1 MIREREV
8 IKASRETKVNMVLMA
23 LMDVRER
30 RDSLAFRAAKDH
42 RGQMACK
49 ENQVLKETPANMD
62 PKEEEE
68 ILAKT
73 VNQED
78 LETMGLQAR
87 RETGVLVE
95 PMVIKANEEMT
106 DYQDQMAQEETE
118 AHLVR
123 KVNKVP
129 VVTEGP
135 EVTLVNLGPG
145 VNKDVRG
152 QQGQTEIRVSQEG
165 WGPQV
170 IVAMRVLLGQ
180 RELKGP
186 EESKG
191 PQETE
196 A

>member
-1 MIREREV
+1 
-8 IKASRETKVNMVLMA
+8 MVLMA
-23 LMDVRER
+23 LMDVRVR
-30 RDSLAFRAAKDH
+30 QDSLALQAVKGH

-49 ENQVLKETPANMD
+49 ENQVLKETLANMD
-62 PKEEEE
+62 PKEKEE

-78 LETMGLQAR
+78 LETMGLQGR

-95 PMVIKANEEMT
+95 PMAIKASEEMT

-118 AHLVR
+118 AQLVR

-129 VVTEGP
+129 VVTEGQ
-135 EVTLVNLGPG
+135 EATLVNLGPG

-165 WGPQV
+165 RGPQV
-170 IVAMRVLLGQ
+170 TVAMRVLLGQ